1 MGDWRTVNIKG
12 KISKDEVNAAREFLK
27 SDYYREDSVY
37 YLQFSEG
44 LCSVGEWVK
53 EDGTID
59 AIGNVYERDC
69 NNEDLL
75 RELTVLA
82 EKFPTLD
89 IILHSGSNWESLTC
103 SASFVVK
110 DGKCEQKEPMIPELH
125 EISSAQIYTNLAKAF
140 GRF

>member
-12 KISKDEVNAAREFLK
+12 RISKDEVNAARDFLK
-27 SDYYREDSVY
+27 SNYWREDGVY

-44 LCSVGEWVK
+44 LCSIGEWIR
-53 EDGTID
+53 EDGIID
-59 AIGNVYERDC
+59 VIGNVYERDC
-69 NNEDLL
+69 ENEDLL
-75 RELTVLA
+75 AELTVLA

-110 DGKCEQKEPMIPELH
+110 DGKCEQKEPMIPEIH
-125 EISSAQIYTNLAKAF
+125 AIPSAQMYMNLAKSL